1 MMRGMELGFVPVPRH
16 DVVLDCDLAKGVF
29 SVGVRPELPLPGV
42 SMILGNDICGG
53 RVWPSGPPPPV
64 VVSEPVASDSS
75 ALEVFPVC
83 AMSKCASVPAEA
95 AASEPVALPHLP
107 PLVVREEWIKA
118 QKSDVSLSSLW
129 DQVVPRHQ
137 VGDVAQGYF
146 VQDGMLVRKWWPCDE
161 DVVGAPVFQVVVP
174 QDFRSVLRTAHD
186 ESGHFGVRKTY
197 LSVLKH
203 FF

>member
-1 MMRGMELGFVPVPRH
+1 M
-16 DVVLDCDLAKGVF
+16 
-29 SVGVRPELPLPGV
+29 
-42 SMILGNDICGG
+42 
-53 RVWPSGPPPPV
+53 
-64 VVSEPVASDSS
+64 SEPVASDSS

-83 AMSKCASVPAEA
+83 AMRRAQSKCASVPAEA

-146 VQDGMLVRKWWPCDE
+146 VQDGMLVRKWLPCDE

-174 QDFRSVLRTAHD
+174 QDFRSHVLRTAHD

-203 FF
+203 FFGPRAKKEVAAYIKTCHVCQLTGKPNQRVKPAPLQPISVVEGSRPSCIM